1 MSALGKTL
9 RVGLIAGAAG
19 FAGIWAGDR
28 GLAPADLPAL
38 MRASVMRLL
47 GGDSEAMASTS
58 IETASMTAPSG
69 AVIYYRHPDEAA
81 YAAAP
86 TKTPDGR
93 DYLAVLASQDISF
106 DPAAKTA
113 APVPDAATGE
123 RRILYYRNPM
133 GLPDTSPMPKKDSMG
148 MDYLPV
154 YEGEETDGSTV
165 TVSAGKIQRS
175 GVKTTLATL
184 SHISQPI
191 VVPGVV
197 EHDERKVSVIALR
210 TEAFVENVA
219 DVTTGAPIKVGQP
232 LVTIYAKEFASAG
245 AQYAADFGNGGKA
258 RATGSLQRL
267 LNLGVPAEMI
277 TAIETTGKAPIS
289 VTLTAPQDGVVL
301 ERMAVEGMMAEAGA
315 PLFRIADT
323 STVWIIADVPEY
335 QLASVQRGA
344 AATVRFRS
352 LPGRVFSGKVD
363 EIYPEVQS
371 ETRTAKIR
379 VELPNPDGAM
389 IAHMYADVEI
399 SGGSGLPV
407 VAVPDSAVIDSG
419 DRQVVIVDLGEG
431 RFEPREVELGQRGAG
446 QVEIRQ
452 GVAEGETVV
461 VSANFLIDAE
471 SNLKAALSSLA
482 PVEPS
487 PTDAAQTVAV
497 QP

>member
-1 MSALGKTL
+1 MSVLGKSL
-9 RVGLIAGAAG
+9 MVVLIAGSAG

-28 GLAPADLPAL
+28 GLAPADLSAWVRGTVP
-38 MRASVMRLL
+38 RLV
-47 GGDSEAMASTS
+47 GGDAEASASTDL
-58 IETASMTAPSG
+58 ETQTMTAPKG
-69 AVIYYRHPDEAA
+69 AVIYYRHPEEAA
-81 YAAAP
+81 YSAAP
-86 TKTPDGR
+86 KKTSDGR
-93 DYLAVLASQDISF
+93 DYLAVLASQDVSF

-113 APVPDAATGE
+113 ERVSDTATGE

-133 GLPDTSPMPKKDSMG
+133 GLPDTSPTPKKDSMG

-154 YEGEETDGSTV
+154 YEGEETGDSTV

-175 GVKTTLATL
+175 GVKTTQAIL
-184 SHISQPI
+184 STISQPI

-210 TEAFVENVA
+210 TEAFIENVA
-219 DVTTGAPIKVGQP
+219 DVTTGAPIKAGQP
-232 LVTIYAKEFASAG
+232 LVTLYAKEFASAG
-245 AQYAADFGNGGKA
+245 AQFAADFGNGGRAKA
-258 RATGSLQRL
+258 AGSLQRL

-277 TAIETTGKAPIS
+277 TAIETTGKAPVS

-301 ERMAVEGMMAEAGA
+301 ERMAVQGMMAEAGE

-335 QLASVQRGA
+335 ELASVQRGA
-344 AATVRFRS
+344 KVTVRFRS
-352 LPGRVFSGKVD
+352 LPGREFTGQVD
-363 EIYPEVQS
+363 EIYPEIQS

-379 VELPNPDGAM
+379 TELPNPDGAM

-399 SGGSGLPV
+399 ASGPEVRV
-407 VAVPDSAVIDSG
+407 VVVPDSAVIDSG
-419 DRQVVIVDLGEG
+419 DRQLVIVDLGEG

-446 QVEIRQ
+446 QVEIRH

-461 VSANFLIDAE
+461 VAANFLIDAE
-471 SNLKAALSSLA
+471 SNLKAALSGL
-482 PVEPS
+482 
-487 PTDAAQTVAV
+487 AQTEA

>member
-1 MSALGKTL
+1 VSVLGKTL
-9 RVGLIAGAAG
+9 MVGLIAGSAG
-19 FAGIWAGDR
+19 FAGLWAGDR

-38 MRASVMRLL
+38 ARSAVTRLV
-47 GGDSEAMASTS
+47 GGDAAASASTTLATPT
-58 IETASMTAPSG
+58 TAARDG
-69 AVIYYRHPDEAA
+69 AVMYYRHPDEAA
-81 YAAAP
+81 YSAVP
-86 TKTPDGR
+86 KKTADGR
-93 DYLAVLASQDISF
+93 DYLAVLASEDVSF
-106 DPAAKTA
+106 DPAAMTA

-133 GLPDTSPMPKKDSMG
+133 GLPDTSPVPRKHSMG

-154 YEGEETDGSTV
+154 YEGEEVDGSTV

-175 GVKTTLATL
+175 GVKTTQAIL
-184 SHISQPI
+184 SIISQPI

-210 TEAFVENVA
+210 TEAFVDKVA
-219 DVTTGAPIKVGQP
+219 DVTTGAPIKAGQP
-232 LVTIYAKEFASAG
+232 LVTLYAREFSSAG
-245 AQYAADFGNGGKA
+245 AQYAADLSNGGKA
-258 RATGSLQRL
+258 KAAGSLQRL
-267 LNLGVPAEMI
+267 LNLGVPAGMI

-301 ERMAVEGMMAEAGA
+301 ERMAVQGMMAEAGE

-335 QLASVQRGA
+335 ELASVRRGA

-352 LPGRVFSGKVD
+352 LPGRAFTGTVD
-363 EIYPEVQS
+363 EIYPEIQP

-379 VELPNPDGAM
+379 IELPNPDGAL
-389 IAHMYADVEI
+389 IANMYADVEI
-399 SGGSGLPV
+399 SAGPGAPV
-407 VAVPDSAVIDSG
+407 VAVPDSAVIESG

-452 GVAEGETVV
+452 GVTEGETVV

-471 SNLKAALSSLA
+471 SNLKAALSGLA
-482 PVEPS
+482 GAE
-487 PTDAAQTVAV
+487 AQ
-497 QP
+497 P

>member
-1 MSALGKTL
+1 MSVLGKTL
-9 RVGLIAGAAG
+9 MVGLIAGTAG

-38 MRASVMRLL
+38 VRETVTRLV
-47 GGDSEAMASTS
+47 GGDAEASASADL
-58 IETASMTAPSG
+58 ETLTVTAPEG
-69 AVIYYRHPDEAA
+69 AVIYYRHPEDLA
-81 YAAAP
+81 YSAVP
-86 TKTPDGR
+86 KKTPDGR
-93 DYLAVLASQDISF
+93 DYLAVLASQDVSF
-106 DPAAKTA
+106 APATKTA
-113 APVPDAATGE
+113 APVSGAATGE

-133 GLPDTSPMPKKDSMG
+133 GLPDTSPAPKKDSMG

-154 YEGEETDGSTV
+154 YGGEETDRSTV

-175 GVKTTLATL
+175 GVKTAQATL
-184 SHISQPI
+184 STISQPI

-197 EHDERKVSVIALR
+197 ELDERRVRVIALR
-210 TEAFVENVA
+210 TEAFVEKVA
-219 DVTTGAPIKVGQP
+219 DVTSGAPIRAEQP

-245 AQYAADFGNGGKA
+245 AQYAADISSGGQAKA
-258 RATGSLQRL
+258 AGSLQRL
-267 LNLGVPAEMI
+267 QNLGVPTEMI
-277 TAIETTGKAPIS
+277 AAIETTGKAPIS
-289 VTLTAPQDGVVL
+289 VTLSAPQDGVVL
-301 ERMAVEGMMAEAGA
+301 KRMAVEGMMAEAGE

-335 QLASVQRGA
+335 ELASVQRGA

-352 LPGRVFSGKVD
+352 LPGRVFTGKVD
-363 EIYPEVQS
+363 EIYPEIQA

-379 VELPNPDGAM
+379 IELPNPDGAM
-389 IAHMYADVEI
+389 IAQMYADVEI
-399 SGGSGLPV
+399 AGGVTMPV

-452 GVAEGETVV
+452 GVAAGETVV
-461 VSANFLIDAE
+461 VAANFLIDAE
-471 SNLKAALSSLA
+471 SNLKAALSGLA
-482 PVEPS
+482 QSE
-487 PTDAAQTVAV
+487 T